1 MKPTQMILGVFLVL
15 TSVSAIASM
24 PHPNGEQIACGS
36 TGTAALVSPGLAGS
50 SSGHVTSSGA
60 CAAALAD
67 LKSKLFSASGASCVT
82 EDCPEN
88 EACEGIVDLQ
98 PTDTIHKPKK
108 DHVTGLWSCTVTL
121 PLGKFYLPACTRCA

>member
-24 PHPNGEQIACGS
+24 PHPNGEQIA
-36 TGTAALVSPGLAGS
+36 GLAGS